1 MFCCRGDPKGV
12 AKKTGGPLWREGFP
26 RGATRCGRPPAGAEF
41 FPSTAGSPSAGC
53 SSAAKTGLARSLTS
67 ARPALI
73 VSGGAGPVPENEREL
88 RQAAVER
95 ARDAGWAEIGRG
107 ALAAAVAA
115 VRLREDEPLLN
126 AGIGACLNA
135 DGVVELD
142 AGVMEGAEV
151 PGGGVAWGE

>member
-12 AKKTGGPLWREGFP
+12 AWTTGGPSRRAGFP
-26 RGATRCGRPPAGAEF
+26 RGVTRCGRPPAGAASF
-41 FPSTAGSPSAGC
+41 LSTAGSPSAAC
-53 SSAAKTGLARSLTS
+53 SSAAKTGLARSLSS

-73 VSGGAGPVPENEREL
+73 VHGGAGPVPENEREL

-95 ARDAGWAEIGRG
+95 ALDAGWAEIGRG
-107 ALAAAVAA
+107 ALVAAMAA
-115 VRLREDEPLLN
+115 VRLMEDEPLLN

-142 AGVMEGAEV
+142 AG
-151 PGGGVAWGE
+151 